1 MPPMSSFAYRAST
14 AEGRVMEGVMDAADE
29 ASVVSSLRRQGY
41 IPLSVETGAKV
52 AEKGRRAL
60 TVPFAGLLAA
70 RVTGK
75 DLTLFTRE
83 LATLLRAGLP
93 LDRSLQSLVSLSPNK
108 KLKSVVVAVLARVRE
123 GTALSEALGE
133 HDRVFPVLY
142 TSMIRA
148 GEAGG
153 VVEAVLERLA
163 DYLERTEK
171 SRDELR
177 SALTYP
183 LVLAFVGGVSIVVL
197 LTYVLPKF
205 TVVFNDMGVAMP
217 LSTRAVMAASE
228 IVQSYWWAFIAVTAA
243 AVALFVRYQ
252 ATPAGRMRVDRGKL
266 SLPLFGELTRKVQVG
281 RFARTLGTMLKS
293 GVPLLQSLD
302 IVRATL
308 TNRVLAEA
316 LGSVERD
323 VREGKGLAQ
332 PLERTTVFPP
342 LALQMVAVGE
352 ETGRL
357 DDMLLV
363 VAEHCDRDVNNTV
376 TRLMSLLEPAMLL
389 IMGVVT
395 GFIVI
400 AMMSAVFSVNQM
412 SF

>member
-1 MPPMSSFAYRAST
+1 MSSYAYRAST
-14 AEGRVMEGVMDAADE
+14 AEGRVLEGVMDASDE
-29 ASVVSSLRRQGY
+29 ASVVANLRRQGY
-41 IPLSVETGAKV
+41 VPLLVETS
-52 AEKGRRAL
+52 AEAAVKRKRSFEL
-60 TVPFAGLLAA
+60 GLPGFLVA
-70 RVTGK
+70 RVPSK

-93 LDRSLQSLVSLSPNK
+93 LDRSLQSLGQLTPNAN
-108 KLKSVVVAVLARVRE
+108 LKSITGAVLARVRE
-123 GTALSEALGE
+123 GTALSEALAE
-133 HDRVFPVLY
+133 HDRVFSVLY
-142 TSMIRA
+142 TSMVKA

-153 VVEAVLERLA
+153 VIETVLERLA
-163 DYLERTEK
+163 DYLERSDRSHE
-171 SRDELR
+171 ELR
-177 SALTYP
+177 SAMTYP
-183 LVLAFVGGVSIVVL
+183 LVLAFVGGVSIMVL

-217 LSTRAVMAASE
+217 LSTRMVMAASE
-228 IVQSYWWAFIAVTAA
+228 AVQSYWWVFLLAVVGS
-243 AVALFVRYQ
+243 AVMFLRYQ
-252 ATPAGRMRVDRGKL
+252 ATPAGRMRIDRGKL
-266 SLPLFGELTRKVQVG
+266 ALPLFGDLLRKVQVG

-293 GVPLLQSLD
+293 GVPLLQALD

-308 TNRVLAEA
+308 TNRILSEA

-376 TRLMSLLEPAMLL
+376 TRLMAMLEPAMLL
-389 IMGVVT
+389 VMGLVT

-412 SF
+412 AF

>member
-1 MPPMSSFAYRAST
+1 MSSYAYRAST
-14 AEGRVMEGVMDAADE
+14 AEGRVLEGVMDASDE
-29 ASVVSSLRRQGY
+29 ASVVANLRRQGY
-41 IPLSVETGAKV
+41 VPLLVETS
-52 AEKGRRAL
+52 AEAAVKRKRSFEL
-60 TVPFAGLLAA
+60 GLPEFLVA
-70 RVTGK
+70 RVPSK

-93 LDRSLQSLVSLSPNK
+93 LDRSLQSLGQLTPNAN
-108 KLKSVVVAVLARVRE
+108 LKSITGAVLARVRE
-123 GTALSEALGE
+123 GTALSEALAE
-133 HDRVFPVLY
+133 HDRVFSVLY
-142 TSMIRA
+142 TSMVKA

-153 VVEAVLERLA
+153 VIETVLERLA
-163 DYLERTEK
+163 DYLERSDR

-177 SALTYP
+177 SAMTYP
-183 LVLAFVGGVSIVVL
+183 LVLAFVGGVSIMVL

-217 LSTRAVMAASE
+217 LSTRMVMAASE
-228 IVQSYWWAFIAVTAA
+228 AVQSYWWVFLLA
-243 AVALFVRYQ
+243 AVGSAVMFLRYQ
-252 ATPAGRMRVDRGKL
+252 ATPAGRMRIDRGKL
-266 SLPLFGELTRKVQVG
+266 ALPLGGDLLRNVQVG

-293 GVPLLQSLD
+293 GVPLLQALD

-308 TNRVLAEA
+308 TNRILSEA

-376 TRLMSLLEPAMLL
+376 TRLMAMLEPAMLL
-389 IMGVVT
+389 VMGLVT

-412 SF
+412 AF